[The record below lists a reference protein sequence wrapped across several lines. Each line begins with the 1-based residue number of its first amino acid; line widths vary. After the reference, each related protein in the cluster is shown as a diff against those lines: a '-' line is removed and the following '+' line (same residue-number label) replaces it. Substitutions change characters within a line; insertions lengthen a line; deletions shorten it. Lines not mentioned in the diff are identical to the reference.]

1 MFFCFVISIGI
12 VNNGFF
18 NVFFHGRP
26 PLENFK
32 MIGLYHV
39 LVELYKNN
47 VRVGGKNTMVELMF
61 IVTWNFKL
69 T

>member
-18 NVFFHGRP
+18 NVFFHRRP
-26 PLENFK
+26 PLEKFK

-39 LVELYKNN
+39 LMELYKNN
-47 VRVGGKNTMVELMF
+47 VCVGGKNTMVELMF